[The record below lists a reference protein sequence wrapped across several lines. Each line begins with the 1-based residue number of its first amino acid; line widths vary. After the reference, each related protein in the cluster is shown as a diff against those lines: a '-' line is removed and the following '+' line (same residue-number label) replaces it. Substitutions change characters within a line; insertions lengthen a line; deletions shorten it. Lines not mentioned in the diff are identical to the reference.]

1 MTRDTLISV
10 LHENNKHKR
19 TIATWESLERLSASI
34 ECLRLD
40 QEQHDAFLQMVK
52 ATIETIESAS
62 FTKGKAVAEREYNQD
77 LRSLVKRLDVDGED
91 YINMEGLE
99 LNKQ

>member
-1 MTRDTLISV
+1 MRNTLIDV

-40 QEQHDAFLQMVK
+40 QEQHDTFLDLVK
-52 ATIETIESAS
+52 GVVECIESAS
-62 FTKGKAVAEREYNQD
+62 FTKGKMIAEKEYNQD
-77 LRSLVKRLDVDGED
+77 LRALIQRLDVPEV
-91 YINMEGLE
+91 EE
-99 LNKQ
+99 